1 MEGIII
7 KRIYRVIFF
16 IIISLSLVTCI
27 DPYTPQLRSFE
38 SRLVVDALVTDE
50 ATSNYVRLS
59 RTTLLPDDKPAKV
72 TGAVVTITDDLGVSV
87 NLEERYPGDY
97 RTDSLSFRGET
108 GRTYT
113 LRIETAEGENYESD
127 PCLMLPVPGIDS
139 LYFGRDQVFSE
150 ETGRFR
156 EGITFYIDT
165 KEETPGS
172 YYRWSY
178 EEWWKFSV
186 PDPAIFRYLNDSTII
201 PLETVNRTC
210 YAHTCSDLID
220 IDNTITGHIGDF
232 IMKPVHFI
240 ASDESDRLL
249 IQYCFEARQMSISAE
264 EYEFWHMMTE
274 INEAGGDIFDKQPFQ
289 VFSNIKNKTNADDQ
303 VIGYFQVSGV
313 RKKSIYVTFRDA
325 EALDLPLYFYE
336 CDRQEKGEIDYP
348 SSGLGEGY
356 TFDDIH
362 AAFLHSGY
370 SFVGPI
376 YNSNYELFRLIFVK
390 PYCADCTLRG
400 SIGKP
405 LFWVDLV

>member
-1 MEGIII
+1 MI
-7 KRIYRVIFF
+7 KRWHRIIF
-16 IIISLSLVTCI
+16 IIIISYSLVTCI
-27 DPYTPQLRSFE
+27 DPYTPRLRSFE

-50 ATSNYVRLS
+50 IASNYVRLT
-59 RTTLLPDDKPAKV
+59 RTTLLPDDKPEKV
-72 TGAVVTITDDLGVSV
+72 SGAHVTITDDLGASFV
-87 NLEERYPGDY
+87 LEERYPGDY

-113 LRIETAEGENYESD
+113 LKIETSDGDSYESV
-127 PCLMLPVPGIDS
+127 PCLMYPVPGIDS
-139 LYFGRDQVFSE
+139 LYYGKDQVFSE

-165 KEETPGS
+165 REETPGS

-186 PDPAIFRYLNDSTII
+186 PDPAIFRYLNDSTIP
-201 PLETVNRTC
+201 PLEQINRTC
-210 YAHTCSDLID
+210 YAHTRSDVID
-220 IDNTITGHIGDF
+220 IENTVSGHIGDF
-232 IMKPVHFI
+232 VMKPVLFI

-249 IQYCFEARQMSISAE
+249 IQYCVEVKQMSLSPA
-264 EYEFWHMMTE
+264 EYEFWNLMTE

-289 VFSNIKNKTNADDQ
+289 VFSNIRNTADEDDQ
-303 VIGYFQVSGV
+303 VIGYFQVSAV
-313 RKKSIYVTFRDA
+313 KQKRIYVTFRDA

-348 SSGLGEGY
+348 SSGLGEGF
-356 TFDDIH
+356 TFDEIH

-370 SFVGPI
+370 AFVGPI
-376 YNSNYELFRLIFVK
+376 FDKDNELFRLIFVK

-400 SIGKP
+400 SLGKP
-405 LFWVDLV
+405 WFWVDLV

>member
-1 MEGIII
+1 MI
-7 KRIYRVIFF
+7 KRWHRIIF
-16 IIISLSLVTCI
+16 IIIISYSLVTCI
-27 DPYTPQLRSFE
+27 DPYTPRLRSFE

-50 ATSNYVRLS
+50 IASNYVRLT
-59 RTTLLPDDKPAKV
+59 RTTLLPDDKPEKV
-72 TGAVVTITDDLGVSV
+72 TGAHVTITDDLGASFV
-87 NLEERYPGDY
+87 LEERYPGDY

-113 LRIETAEGENYESD
+113 LKIETTDGDSYESV
-127 PCLMLPVPGIDS
+127 PCLMYPVPGIDS
-139 LYFGRDQVFSE
+139 LYYGKDQVFSE

-165 KEETPGS
+165 REETPGS

-186 PDPAIFRYLNDSTII
+186 PDPAIFRYLNDSTIP
-201 PLETVNRTC
+201 PLEQINRTC
-210 YAHTCSDLID
+210 YAHTRSDVID
-220 IDNTITGHIGDF
+220 IENTVSGHIGDF
-232 IMKPVHFI
+232 VMKPVLFI

-249 IQYCFEARQMSISAE
+249 IQYCVEVKQMSLSPA
-264 EYEFWHMMTE
+264 EYEFWNLMTE

-289 VFSNIKNKTNADDQ
+289 VFSNIRNTADEDDL
-303 VIGYFQVSGV
+303 VIGYFQVSAV
-313 RKKSIYVTFRDA
+313 KQKRIYVTFRDA

-348 SSGLGEGY
+348 SSGLGEGF
-356 TFDDIH
+356 TFDEIH

-370 SFVGPI
+370 AFVGPI
-376 YNSNYELFRLIFVK
+376 FDKDNELFRLIFVK

-400 SIGKP
+400 SLGKP
-405 LFWVDLV
+405 WFWVDLV

>member
-1 MEGIII
+1 MI
-7 KRIYRVIFF
+7 KRWHRIIF
-16 IIISLSLVTCI
+16 IIIISYSLVTCI
-27 DPYTPQLRSFE
+27 DPYTPRLRSFE

-50 ATSNYVRLS
+50 IASNYVRLT
-59 RTTLLPDDKPAKV
+59 RTTLLPDDKPEKV
-72 TGAVVTITDDLGVSV
+72 TGAHVTITDDLGASFV
-87 NLEERYPGDY
+87 LEERYPGDY

-113 LRIETAEGENYESD
+113 LKIETSDGDSYESV
-127 PCLMLPVPGIDS
+127 PCLMYPVPGIDS
-139 LYFGRDQVFSE
+139 LYYGKDQVFSE

-165 KEETPGS
+165 REETPGS

-186 PDPAIFRYLNDSTII
+186 PDPAIFRYLNDSTIP
-201 PLETVNRTC
+201 PLEQINRTC
-210 YAHTCSDLID
+210 YAHTRSDVID
-220 IDNTITGHIGDF
+220 IENTVSGHIGDF
-232 IMKPVHFI
+232 VMKPVLFI

-249 IQYCFEARQMSISAE
+249 IQYCVEVKQMSLSPA
-264 EYEFWHMMTE
+264 EYEFWNLMTE

-289 VFSNIKNKTNADDQ
+289 VFSNIRNTADEDDQ
-303 VIGYFQVSGV
+303 VIGYFQVSAV
-313 RKKSIYVTFRDA
+313 KQKRIYVTFRDA

-348 SSGLGEGY
+348 SSGLGEGF
-356 TFDDIH
+356 TFDEIH

-370 SFVGPI
+370 AFVGPI
-376 YNSNYELFRLIFVK
+376 FDKDNELFRLIFVK

-400 SIGKP
+400 SLGKP
-405 LFWVDLV
+405 WFWVDLV